1 MNPEEQ
7 GRKAPASEDGYDYN
21 KQYRPKDA
29 SGNPLMENVAF
40 QGVREVEVEATD
52 EMKRFTKALA
62 DYNAN
67 PYDAVNHKYKTR
79 PTFKFVVDNRKLT
92 EAFIEVANE
101 LRRANGVTQDLAL
114 DEAYIKH
121 AEERSNEMATTG
133 VLAMIPSSHTQ
144 MEKMFV

>member
-1 MNPEEQ
+1 M
-7 GRKAPASEDGYDYN
+7 
-21 KQYRPKDA
+21 
-29 SGNPLMENVAF
+29 
-40 QGVREVEVEATD
+40 EATD

-67 PYDAVNHKYKTR
+67 PYDEVNHKYKAR

-133 VLAMIPSSHTQ
+133 VLSHDTKFSHPGGPAVRVENIGMKYLIPGSDGGPN
-144 MEKMFV
+144 FVES